1 MLLGRSLYVLPL
13 VLCVP
18 FFFFSKS
25 WKKHQKWSHYIFP
38 RDLHL
43 FVARSR
49 LTKKKK
55 KGRDSRVGKYRRRHT
70 HDDRRIIEFLVVS
83 IAVRNVYRGVQSY
96 FFGMP
101 AGCEVC
107 RGIRHRTGTRLCG
120 LATNDDYAPW
130 CGNFAG
136 NPEGL
141 PTVEKKNEKK
151 VRKWRADATSALTI

>member
-1 MLLGRSLYVLPL
+1 MG
-13 VLCVP
+13 
-18 FFFFSKS
+18 
-25 WKKHQKWSHYIFP
+25 
-38 RDLHL
+38 
-43 FVARSR
+43 RSR
-49 LTKKKK
+49 LTKKERKE
-55 KGRDSRVGKYRRRHT
+55 RNDNSRVGKYRTRRT

-83 IAVRNVYRGVQSY
+83 IAVRNAHRGVQLY

-107 RGIRHRTGTRLCG
+107 RGIRHRTGARLCG
-120 LATNDDYAPW
+120 SATNDDYAPW